1 MSRVSYVPETYGL
14 EGEDAREAI
23 RRVEWRPILKRSFV
37 RLRLADGFSYARAIA
52 FQGLFTLF
60 PGAIAL
66 VAVAVRFDLGSLQRS
81 LQEMA
86 RSLAPGSAGDVLQT
100 AFQQGQS
107 AGGDTVALIAGGIAA
122 LVAGTTGMSQIQR
135 GTTRIYGIDEDR
147 PTLKRYSLATGLT
160 ITVGLLLGVA
170 FVTFSFGGAVTTGIG
185 DGAGIGWLLVVLLV
199 GGLTLV
205 GGIALLF
212 KVAPNRHQPA
222 LSWLAA
228 GGAMA
233 AAVWVVLSL
242 LLRLYLSASSSF
254 GDTYG
259 PLAGFIG
266 LALWMQLSG
275 IAILFGMAFAAE
287 LEAVR
292 AGVKGPST
300 DDQPERI
307 TRNELFGD
315 S

>member
-1 MSRVSYVPETYGL
+1 M
-14 EGEDAREAI
+14 
-23 RRVEWRPILKRSFV
+23 
-37 RLRLADGFSYARAIA
+37 
-52 FQGLFTLF
+52 
-60 PGAIAL
+60 
-66 VAVAVRFDLGSLQRS
+66 
-81 LQEMA
+81 
-86 RSLAPGSAGDVLQT
+86 
-100 AFQQGQS
+100 
-107 AGGDTVALIAGGIAA
+107 ALIAGGLAA
-122 LVAGTTGMSQIQR
+122 LVAGTSGMSQIQR
-135 GTTRIYGIDEDR
+135 GTTRLYGIDEDR
-147 PTLKRYSLATGLT
+147 PTLKRYSVATGLSL
-160 ITVGLLLGVA
+160 TVGVLLGVA
-170 FVTFSFGGAVTTGIG
+170 FVALSFGGAVTTGIG

-199 GGLTLV
+199 GAVTLV

-233 AAVWVVLSL
+233 AAVWIVLSL

-275 IAILFGMAFAAE
+275 FAILFGMAFAAE

-300 DDQPERI
+300 DDQPERV
-307 TRNELFGD
+307 TRDELFET